1 MPRLPHHLLR
11 LLGLVC
17 LGLPVQAAEVN
28 VAVAA
33 NFSAPMQAIA
43 ARFAEDS
50 GHRAQLSF
58 GSTGKFYTQIRSGAP
73 FAVLLAADQRTPE
86 RLEREGLAVAGS
98 RFTYATGTLVLWS
111 RDPARVDAQ
120 GEVLHSGRFAHLA
133 IADPRVAPY
142 GVAALETLGA
152 LGLLESLQPRLV
164 QGTSIAQ
171 AYQFVATGNAEL
183 GFVALSQVIRDGQ
196 IGSGSAWIVPS
207 ALHAPLRQDAVL
219 LAPGRDDPA
228 AVALMAYLRS
238 AVAQE
243 IIRAWGYAP

>member
-1 MPRLPHHLLR
+1 MPRLPHPLLR

-86 RLEREGLAVAGS
+86 RLEHEGLAVADS

-111 RDPARVDAQ
+111 RDGATVDAQ
-120 GEVLHSGRFAHLA
+120 GEVLRRGHFAHLA

-142 GVAALETLGA
+142 GAAAIETLGA
-152 LGLLESLQPRLV
+152 LGLLESLRPRLV

-183 GFVALSQVIRDGQ
+183 GFVALSQVIRDGR

-219 LAPGRDDPA
+219 LAPGRDDAPA
-228 AVALMAYLRS
+228 AALMAFLRG